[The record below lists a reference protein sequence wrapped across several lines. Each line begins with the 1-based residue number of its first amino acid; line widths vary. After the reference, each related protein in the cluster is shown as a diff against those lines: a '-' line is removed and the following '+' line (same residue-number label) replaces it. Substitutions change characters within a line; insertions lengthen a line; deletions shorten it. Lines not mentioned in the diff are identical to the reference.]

1 MRTRSVLLLLI
12 FSSVMAVAAL
22 ANETRQKTT
31 APQAKPPDLSTISV
45 NGVGDIDPA
54 KAFGS
59 RDAVL
64 VIEIFSDFQC
74 PTCKQLYQ
82 ATLTRVMDTYVSN
95 TTACKI
101 YVVHRDFPLPYH
113 AYARTA
119 ASYSRAAAHIGKCAE
134 VETALFQ
141 NQEKWEANGDV
152 KAIVAAVLAPGEM
165 KRVQTLVDSRTL
177 EPLIDRDTQL
187 GLTLPVHA
195 TPTMVI
201 HTCDGHTYP
210 ISGMVSYDVLNTFL
224 DKLTRE
230 SSPSSAH

>member
-1 MRTRSVLLLLI
+1 MRTRTVFLLLI

-22 ANETRQKTT
+22 ANETRQKTA
-31 APQAKPPDLSTISV
+31 APKASPSDLSTISV

-59 RDAVL
+59 KDAVL

-82 ATLTRVMDTYVSN
+82 ATLTHVMDTYASS

-101 YVVHRDFPLPYH
+101 YVIHRDFPLSYH
-113 AYARTA
+113 AYSRTA

-141 NQEKWEANGDV
+141 NQEKSEANGDV

-165 KRVQTLVDSRTL
+165 KRVQSLVDSRTL
-177 EPLIDRDTQL
+177 EPLIDRDTQR
-187 GLTLPVHA
+187 GLSLLVRA

-201 HTCDGHTYP
+201 HTRDGHSFP
-210 ISGMVSYDVLNTFL
+210 ISGMVSYDVLKIFL
-224 DKLTRE
+224 DKLIRE
-230 SSPSSAH
+230 NSPSSTH